1 NSLNPADIESID
13 VLKDAASAAI
23 YGSRAANGVVLVTT
37 KQGKVGKA
45 TITFDG
51 YVGFQNVYRMPD
63 LLNAQEF
70 AMIQNES
77 RMMDGLPAY
86 DYAKLVPNW
95 DKIQDGTFKGTNWLE
110 EARNENAPIQ
120 NYALNVSGGSEQ
132 SIYSLGFSY
141 TSQEGIIGKP
151 VEPNYNRYTFRLN
164 TEHTL
169 YKKDNLD
176 IVKLG
181 ENLSYAYSERS
192 GINIGDMWSND
203 IRNMMTTS
211 PFLPMYDDKGEYHYA
226 IDWEGREPNPIAR
239 MEYASGQNKSKAHNL
254 KMNAFITIQ
263 PIKNLIFKSNFGLL
277 FSANSYRSFLP
288 EYKLSSNVF
297 NTESSVSQ
305 SLSMGVNW
313 MWENTLSYQFKVKNN
328 NFSAL
333 MGQGIEKNGMGDSME
348 GTNQNAIFKDLNH
361 AYLDNTPVT
370 SGKTVLRGY
379 PWEKS
384 MIASFFGR
392 INYDYKNKYM
402 ATVVMRAD
410 GSSNF
415 M

>member
-1 NSLNPADIESID
+1 GADINSLNPADIESID

-333 MGQGIEKNGMGDSME
+333 IGQGIEKNGMGDSME

-379 PWEKS
+379 PWDKS

-392 INYDYKNKYM
+392 INYD
-402 ATVVMRAD
+402 
-410 GSSNF
+410 
-415 M
+415 